1 MSPFAFMATYV
12 HKVSRQAKPQHLPLG
27 RALEDYAGARNRQ
40 KLLALLAPLSRA
52 AEQSPLIGEL
62 VETGEYGVQLIDQP
76 QAGCYDAIVL
86 AVAHRQFR
94 ELGSKGIRAFGK
106 PHCVLYDVKHIL
118 PARDVDGR
126 L

>member
-1 MSPFAFMATYV
+1 M
-12 HKVSRQAKPQHLPLG
+12 
-27 RALEDYAGARNRQ
+27 RNTRVIDVVRELQ
-40 KLLALLAPLSRA
+40 SYNLNVDIHDPWADPA
-52 AEQSPLIGEL
+52 AAQR
-62 VETGEYGVQLIDQP
+62 EYGVQLSDRP
-76 QAGCYDAIVL
+76 PAGCYDAIVL

-94 ELGSKGIRAFGK
+94 ELGSEGIRAFGK